1 MQPSAAQR
9 VAVARKLATCCR
21 SRFGVDLGFED
32 ITQQLQ
38 SGCDSRFCR
47 QAKQRRAAR
56 ALARISAI
64 SVFFPNMTK
73 TNLINISLGDKHK
86 K

>member
-1 MQPSAAQR
+1 MKKKNADNADAAFGC
-9 VAVARKLATCCR
+9 ATRRCR

-64 SVFFPNMTK
+64 SVFFQ
-73 TNLINISLGDKHK
+73 I
-86 K
+86 